1 MKTGTQSEREARQLF
16 GFCIVDGNL
25 DERRA
30 RLVTQ
35 QVLQSKPRGYLP
47 LLEQFQRL
55 LKHEYARHTAEIE
68 SAVPLPDDLRIRV
81 QTRLAD
87 VYGPRVTS
95 LFIHNPALIGGM
107 RIKVGSDVYDGSVR
121 SGLAALA
128 RSFGI
133 EIAKGRHAES

>member
-1 MKTGTQSEREARQLF
+1 MKAGRQSEREARQLF
-16 GFCIVDGNL
+16 RFCMVDGNL
-25 DERRA
+25 DEKRA

-35 QVLQSKPRGYLP
+35 RLLQSKPRGYLP
-47 LLEQFQRL
+47 LLEQFQKL

-68 SAVPLPDDLRIRV
+68 SAVPLPADLRTRV

-87 VYGPRVTS
+87 VYGPGVTS
-95 LFIHNPALIGGM
+95 SFIHNPALIGGM

-128 RSFGI
+128 RSFGLA
-133 EIAKGRHAES
+133 IANGRHAET

>member
-1 MKTGTQSEREARQLF
+1 MKAGRQSEREARQLF
-16 GFCIVDGNL
+16 RFCMVDGNL
-25 DERRA
+25 DEKRA

-35 QVLQSKPRGYLP
+35 RLLQSKPRGYLP
-47 LLEQFQRL
+47 LLEQFQKL

-68 SAVPLPDDLRIRV
+68 SAVPLPADLRTRV

-87 VYGPRVTS
+87 VYGPGVPS
-95 LFIHNPALIGGM
+95 SFIHNPALIGGM

-128 RSFGI
+128 RSFGLA
-133 EIAKGRHAES
+133 IANGRHAES

>member
-1 MKTGTQSEREARQLF
+1 MKAGRQSEREARQLF
-16 GFCIVDGNL
+16 RFCVVDGNF
-25 DERRA
+25 DEKRA

-35 QVLQSKPRGYLP
+35 RVLQSKPRGYLS

-55 LKHEYARHTAEIE
+55 LKFEVERHTAEIE

-81 QTRLAD
+81 QTRLAN

-128 RSFGI
+128 RSFGL
-133 EIAKGRHAES
+133 EIANGRHTES

>member
-1 MKTGTQSEREARQLF
+1 MKTGRQSEREARQLF
-16 GFCIVDGNL
+16 RFCIVDGNL
-25 DERRA
+25 DEKRA

-55 LKHEYARHTAEIE
+55 LNHECARHTAEIE
-68 SAVPLPDDLRIRV
+68 SAVPLPADLRIRL

-121 SGLAALA
+121 FGLAALA
-128 RSFGI
+128 RSFGL
-133 EIAKGRHAES
+133 AVPSGRHAES